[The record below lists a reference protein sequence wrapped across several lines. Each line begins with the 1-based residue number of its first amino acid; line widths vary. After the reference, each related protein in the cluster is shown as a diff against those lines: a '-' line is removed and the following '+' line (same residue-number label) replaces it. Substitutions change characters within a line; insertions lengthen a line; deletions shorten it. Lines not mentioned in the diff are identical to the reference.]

1 MSWPGS
7 PRDRGF
13 KRLGD
18 DIDDD
23 GPYVEKSAA
32 AAVPVAEAAPLAAAG
47 GGDAKRKKHYL
58 KFLSRSKKRVVEVS
72 GQWTQYCCDDSH
84 FLSVN

>member
-1 MSWPGS
+1 MSHVWPTS

-13 KRLGD
+13 ERLGD

-23 GPYVEKSAA
+23 GPYVDNDEQSAA
-32 AAVPVAEAAPLAAAG
+32 VAKAAPG
-47 GGDAKRKKHYL
+47 GGDTKRKKHYL

-72 GQWTQYCCDDSH
+72 GQWMQYC
-84 FLSVN
+84 LIIPPYN

>member
-1 MSWPGS
+1 MSWPTS

-13 KRLGD
+13 ERLGD

-23 GPYVEKSAA
+23 GPYVDNDEEST
-32 AAVPVAEAAPLAAAG
+32 AVAKAAPG
-47 GGDAKRKKHYL
+47 GGEAKRKKHYL

-72 GQWTQYCCDDSH
+72 GQWT
-84 FLSVN
+84 